1 MVDLLKKYW
10 PVHLI
15 VLVHFLVTAKFF
27 GHIPVWDGATYT
39 INGIYEA
46 IRAEEFNIFNF
57 DALGHPMILLHLL
70 FAVPWFFDLGN
81 YYLLHI
87 TVGILYIMAIYSFY
101 GIVSR
106 IFNDS
111 KFKTDLI
118 LLTIIF
124 AFYPIHN
131 ATLLNLTTG
140 DIGIL
145 IFFPIFLFFF
155 LSENILPAT
164 LAATM
169 LVFSKETGFL
179 IYLCI
184 LLTDFFLSQL
194 KKRGAK
200 SFVILIKSKFLLL
213 FPLIFYISTLI
224 IKFSVFHDNPL
235 YVDAFNQL
243 KMKTDWPD
251 WQIEKVFPAY
261 LSGIFI
267 VNYNWI
273 LTVLA
278 VIGTGKHM
286 FNKIAG
292 KGIPE
297 TGINIKH
304 ISFLYIL
311 IIPLFF
317 ILTFYKTF
325 VNLRYFIPI
334 YFVMMIL
341 SFFSLTKIFNKSFVR
356 RIFLLLI
363 TAVFLYTNFR
373 TTDPVSKKIYGTF
386 KFGKHDLLK
395 MTSITDECCGFGRD
409 QIMYN
414 LEYLKITE
422 ILDEIISDLRLKPD
436 TAIAYQPLVGL
447 WGIDR
452 IDKNT
457 YKRTYSGENSFKP
470 LIVNWKWDRL
480 EEKPGYIY
488 FIEFP
493 ITESE
498 PALVNYLN
506 YYDIVSVKSYSKDGY
521 SMKVL
526 TMKKTK

>member
-70 FAVPWFFDLGN
+70 LAVPWFFDLGN

-131 ATLLNLTTG
+131 A
-140 DIGIL
+140 
-145 IFFPIFLFFF
+145 
-155 LSENILPAT
+155 
-164 LAATM
+164 
-169 LVFSKETGFL
+169 
-179 IYLCI
+179 
-184 LLTDFFLSQL
+184 
-194 KKRGAK
+194 
-200 SFVILIKSKFLLL
+200 
-213 FPLIFYISTLI
+213 TLI